1 MKRFGT
7 LHALAMTSCLAGVSP
22 AFAQD
27 QAPQSPEQAQSQA
40 NVGVAD
46 IIVTANRRAQNQQD
60 VPIAV
65 SAVTSE
71 LAEKLG
77 VTDIAT
83 LTNVVPGFTF
93 NRQSSGAQ
101 PFIRGIGN
109 QSATIGNEP
118 SVAMFVDDV
127 YIPTSNAAIFEF
139 NNIDSVEVLK
149 GPQGTLF
156 GRNAT
161 GGVVHVHTRD
171 PSTTKSSADF
181 EIGYGNYETVTAKA
195 YLNLPVSDSI
205 AVNLAAYRVD
215 QGEGWG
221 HDIYT
226 GDDLYTRRAWGL
238 RGKILFKLG
247 EDTELLLS
255 GGYNYQKGTA
265 GMSFRTVEGF
275 AGRAGMTPEEAGAGF
290 YDGMTGIGDWYK
302 AKFAMGSA
310 KLTHDF
316 GGIRFVSIT
325 AYTDTKNPNH
335 YDISAHRGN
344 LTADYRQEE
353 WAFTQELQLMSADD
367 AKLQW
372 IVGGFYLKD
381 AALFDGVFT
390 GTGPAAGTGPGGLNL
405 GPAIPVGRYS
415 SSHARQKTE
424 SISAFG
430 QASMEIVDALTATV
444 GLRYTSDKRSI
455 GYNGGDFGIIGGPVL
470 ATAGP
475 FPDSRRFNKVT
486 GRFSLDYKVNDDLMV
501 YAAFNRGFKSGVY
514 STSSYNSATKAV
526 VAAVLPE
533 TLDAFSGG
541 FKSEWFDRIVRFN
554 AEAFYYKIANAQL
567 QNNLTNQAGTE
578 IRNAGKSR
586 LYGFEA
592 ELTVQPTQA
601 LTIMGSVSVVNGKY
615 TSFPGGPTYFPQAP
629 NDQIPI
635 PQGCASNPLIFP
647 AGGGGPVYPTGAGT
661 PLLPVPGG
669 CDLSGN
675 KTLQTIPFS
684 SSLSIVYS
692 IPLASGSID
701 LSSNWLH
708 TEPYYFE
715 PDNNPFVRQGAVDLV
730 NAAATWNSGS
740 GLGVRLWVNNLIDKK
755 YYSYIA
761 NSGSS
766 GVKGSPAAPRTY
778 GVTLTGRF

>member
-1 MKRFGT
+1 MNRLKT
-7 LHALAMTSCLAGVSP
+7 VHALTLSSCLAGFTP
-22 AFAQD
+22 ALAEEQGN
-27 QAPQSPEQAQSQA
+27 QAAAPQV
-40 NVGVAD
+40 NVGVAE

-60 VPIAV
+60 VPVAV

-71 LAEKLG
+71 LAQKLG
-77 VTDIAT
+77 VSDIAT

-101 PFIRGIGN
+101 PFIRGVGN

-171 PSTTKSSADF
+171 PSLTEASANI
-181 EIGYGNYETVTAKA
+181 ELGYGNYETITAKA
-195 YLNLPVSDSI
+195 LVNLPVTDSV
-205 AVNLAAYRVD
+205 ALNVAAYQVN
-215 QGEGWG
+215 QGDGWG

-226 GDDLYTRRAWGL
+226 GDDLFTRRAWGI
-238 RGKILFKLG
+238 RGKLLFELG
-247 EDTELLLS
+247 DRTQLLLS

-275 AGRAGMTPEEAGAGF
+275 AGRAGITPEQAGAGF
-290 YDGMTGIGDWYK
+290 YDGMTGIGDYYK

-316 GGIRFVSIT
+316 EGVRFVSIT

-353 WAFTQELQLMSADD
+353 WAFTQEVQLLSQESS
-367 AKLQW
+367 KLQW
-372 IVGGFYLKD
+372 IVGAFYLKD

-390 GTGPAAGTGPGGLNL
+390 GTGPAAGTVNGGANL

-430 QASMEIVDALTATV
+430 QASLEILPALTATL

-455 GYNGGDFGIIGGPVL
+455 GYNGGAFGIIGGAELL
-470 ATAGP
+470 ASGP
-475 FPDSRRFNKVT
+475 FPDSRRFNKLT
-486 GRFSLDYKVNDDLMV
+486 GRFSLDYKINDDVMI
-501 YAAFNRGFKSGVY
+501 YGAFNRGFKSGVY
-514 STSSYNSATKAV
+514 STSSYNSSTRGV
-526 VAAVLPE
+526 IAAVQPE
-533 TLDAFSGG
+533 TLDAWSAG
-541 FKSEWFDRIVRFN
+541 FKSEWFDRMVRFN
-554 AEAFYYKIANAQL
+554 AEGFYYKISNAQL

-592 ELTVQPTQA
+592 ELTVQPTA
-601 LTIMGSVSVVNGKY
+601 ELTIMGSVSVVDGKY
-615 TSFPGGPTYFPQAP
+615 TEFSGGPTYFPQAP
-629 NDQIPI
+629 NAQIPI
-635 PQGCASNPLIFP
+635 PLGCASNPIIFP
-647 AGGGGPVYPTGAGT
+647 PGGGGPIYPTGAGT

-684 SSLSIVYS
+684 SNVSVIYS
-692 IPLASGSID
+692 IPLPSGSVD
-701 LSSNWLH
+701 LSANWLH
-708 TEPYYFE
+708 TDPYYFE
-715 PDNNPFVRQGAVDLV
+715 PDNNPYIRQGKVDLF
-730 NAAATWNSGS
+730 NGAITWNTGT
-740 GLGVRLWVNNLIDKK
+740 GVGIRLWANNLTNKK

-778 GVTLTGRF
+778 GVTLTGSF

>member
-1 MKRFGT
+1 MKRLKT
-7 LHALAMTSCLAGVSP
+7 ARALAMTSCLVGVSP
-22 AFAQD
+22 ALAQE
-27 QAPQSPEQAQSQA
+27 QTNTSSPKAEAGIA
-40 NVGVAD
+40 E

-65 SAVTSE
+65 TAVTSE
-71 LAEKLG
+71 MAEKLG
-77 VTDIAT
+77 VSDIAT
-83 LTNVVPGFTF
+83 LTNIVPGFTF

-101 PFIRGIGN
+101 PFIRGVGN

-171 PSTTKSSADF
+171 PSTIKPSANI
-181 EIGYGNYETVTAKA
+181 EVGYGNYDTVTAKA
-195 YLNLPVSDSI
+195 FVNLPLSDSV
-205 AVNLAAYRVD
+205 ALNVAAYRVY
-215 QGEGWG
+215 QGDGWG

-226 GDDLYTRRAWGL
+226 GGDLFKREAWGA
-238 RGKILFKLG
+238 RGKLLFKLG
-247 EDTELLLS
+247 ELTEVLLS

-265 GMSFRTVEGF
+265 GMSFRPVVGF
-275 AGRAGMTPEEAGAGF
+275 AGRAGITPEQAGAGF
-290 YDGMTGIGDWYK
+290 YDGMTGIGDYYA

-310 KLTHDF
+310 KLSHDF
-316 GGIRFVSIT
+316 GGAKLVSIT

-335 YDISAHRGN
+335 YDISANRGN
-344 LTADYRQEE
+344 LTADYRQQE
-353 WAFTQELQLMSADD
+353 WAFTQELQLLSQGTS
-367 AKLQW
+367 KLQW
-372 IVGGFYLKD
+372 IVGAFYLKD

-390 GTGPAAGTGPGGLNL
+390 GQGPAAGTVNGGRNL

-415 SSHARQKTE
+415 SSHARQRTE

-430 QASMEIVDALTATV
+430 QASYEIVPALTATL
-444 GLRYTSDKRSI
+444 GLRYTSDKRSVED
-455 GYNGGDFGIIGGPVL
+455 NGGAFGIIGGAVL
-470 ATAGP
+470 ASSGP
-475 FPDSRRFNKVT
+475 FPDSRRFNKLT

-514 STSSYNSATKAV
+514 STSSYNSSTRNV
-526 VAAVLPE
+526 IAAVLPE
-533 TLDAFSGG
+533 TLDAYSGG

-554 AEAFYYKIANAQL
+554 AEGFYYKISNAQL

-592 ELTVQPTQA
+592 ELTVQPVPE
-601 LTIMGSVSVVNGKY
+601 LTIMGSVSVVDGKY
-615 TSFPGGPTYFPQAP
+615 TSFPGGPTYFPQSP
-629 NDQIPI
+629 NAQIPI

-647 AGGGGPVYPTGAGT
+647 AGGGGPVYPTAAGT
-661 PLLPVPGG
+661 PLVPVPGG
-669 CDLSGN
+669 CDLTGN
-675 KTLQTIPFS
+675 KTLQTIPFAS
-684 SSLSIVYS
+684 NLSVIYS
-692 IPLASGSID
+692 IPLASGSVD
-701 LSSNWLH
+701 LSANWLH
-708 TEPYYFE
+708 TDPYYFE
-715 PDNNPFVRQGAVDLV
+715 PDNNPYTLQGKVDLV
-730 NAAATWNSGS
+730 NGAVTWNTGE
-740 GLGVRLWVNNLIDKK
+740 GLSIRLWANNLTNKK

-778 GVTLTGRF
+778 GATLTGRF